1 MKKRNL
7 LVAVILGVSLLFANF
22 GSVASAANTSYV
34 HFEFRWNSPYDAT
47 YRQQKW
53 TKSYIYFKSTKCT
66 RPWYTVTP
74 YIHSYLVGGKGNTS
88 IGSSRR
94 IYGNHTYYI
103 TNYAVEKYGKGNN
116 VWLEASSWGNG
127 SAYGTWHADCGKY

>member
-7 LVAVILGVSLLFANF
+7 LVAVILGVLIMFDNF
-22 GSVASAANTSYV
+22 GDVASAANTSYV

-116 VWLEASSWGNG
+116 VWLEASLW
-127 SAYGTWHADCGKY
+127 KILI

>member
-66 RPWYTVTP
+66 RPLYTVTP
-74 YIHSYLVGGKGNTS
+74 YIHSYLVGGKGHTS